1 MTVIGAFRQQLHPDR
16 GIAIAQGLI
25 LLNLVAMTRAFALV
39 NVIELTLWLLF
50 LFNKTLRQRFVE
62 SVKDPRIGL
71 VMVFWAWIALS
82 MLWSPAP
89 WPERFDDWLS
99 WRKLLLFP
107 MAFSVF
113 REDSAKRLVWW
124 VLIGVAAGYMV
135 MSWLGFLDVVTLDRA
150 PQNLLE
156 NHATQGIIFATAA
169 LCAASLFAEPD
180 QTLWKRIILAVL
192 ITGFVSNILM
202 ILTGRSSYVFLLIC
216 AMGVGYLVCPRDRAI
231 AVVTAFVLAGTG
243 LAVSDTAR
251 SRISQAIVEMQDAF
265 TSEKYTSLGIRT
277 VMWVNTIDVIKESP
291 LLGSGAGGYSRM
303 YAKVVETQS
312 DWRGLVT
319 NDPHQQYLHITA
331 EYGLVA
337 LIIFLGAIG
346 LIGCSRQ
353 SSAYVVVGLV
363 VLAGTLVNGFANGH
377 FATFVE
383 GRLIWLMLG
392 TMLASSVMVQPFARK
407 AAIHVPA

>member
-1 MTVIGAFRQQLHPDR
+1 VFTAFRQQLHPDR
-16 GIAIAQGLI
+16 GVAIAQGLI

-39 NVIELTLWLLF
+39 NLIELVLWLLF
-50 LFNKTLRQRFVE
+50 LFNRTLRQRFVE
-62 SVKDPRIGL
+62 SLKDPRIAL
-71 VMVFWAWIALS
+71 VMLFWGWVALS

-89 WPERFDDWLS
+89 WAERLDDWLS

-135 MSWLGFLDVVTLDRA
+135 MSWLGFWGVVTLDRA

-169 LCAASLFAEPD
+169 FCASVLLSEPK
-180 QTLWKRIILAVL
+180 QALWKRIVFCVL
-192 ITGFVSNILM
+192 IIGFVSNILL

-216 AMGVGYLVCPRDRAI
+216 AMGAGYLLFPRYRTM
-231 AVVTAFVLAGTG
+231 AVVAAFLLAATG

-251 SRISQAIVEMQDAF
+251 TRIGQAISEMQDAF

-277 VMWVNTIDVIKESP
+277 VMWVNTIEVIKQSP
-291 LLGSGAGGYSRM
+291 VLGSGAGGYSHT
-303 YAKVVETQS
+303 YAQVVDGRS

-331 EYGLVA
+331 EYGLIA
-337 LIIFLGAIG
+337 LGIFLGAIG
-346 LIGCSRQ
+346 LIACSRQ
-353 SSAYVVVGLV
+353 SSIYVVVGLT

-392 TMLASSVMVQPFARK
+392 TMLASSVMVQPFTRK
-407 AAIHVPA
+407 AGIDAAA